1 MWRLVLTLL
10 LLALIENSFAASTCA
25 IPVPSSVIYFG
36 NGINTDRGSARNS
49 LSLLQKE
56 LSGSYG
62 DQKITYALAYNSTSG
77 MSIDLAQAAAQSG
90 TQNNRNIIR
99 WLNGNNLTPNW
110 FYKWFESYLN
120 VKSLDVAKEVA
131 NHANFYLNDILDGKK
146 VIVVSHSQGNFY
158 VNEARELLARQLR
171 GGKMSSFAIYGVA
184 VPADN
189 IGGRPGPYL
198 TNHRDFIQKVPRSL
212 PANWT
217 LHHSDKKIADDLGP
231 IQAHLFNATY
241 MSDDFDIKPALIAGI
256 RGQIDAAERPAHSCE
271 TFNESVLSMIAGKYM
286 TTCGLEP
293 NQTNKEMKID
303 GSVMTFPDKTSV
315 DLSRLETVLILS
327 QQIDRGSRAIEF
339 GYLGGVIPA
348 EAAAEWDVSRI
359 FKYAAP
365 PLDCRV
371 TDKTPPT
378 RIEKPFSISKVML
391 APVQGL
397 YRLLPPNSCTYDR
410 SGKNEKPL
418 EFSIDASTVRLGDT
432 QWNFGAESEMVSL
445 QGFDL
450 RTAAAPVPFNDEP
463 GFLLETTHGNHN
475 FSLYYSRN
483 KEIRWFSAVEI
494 NKSMT
499 FCTFDMRGKQI

>member
-1 MWRLVLTLL
+1 MRAFLL
-10 LLALIENSFAASTCA
+10 MIILLASVTQVLAQNKCLRPNQAAM
-25 IPVPSSVIYFG
+25 IYFN
-36 NGINTDRGSARNS
+36 NGIKTDLRSAKASAKKLEAVLGPEYSNHALEYS
-49 LSLLQKE
+49 
-56 LSGSYG
+56 
-62 DQKITYALAYNSTSG
+62 LAYNETSG
-77 MSIDLAQAAAQSG
+77 MAIDLVQATAQSG

-99 WLNGNNLTPNW
+99 WLSARNLAPDW
-110 FYKWFESYLN
+110 FSKWFEIYSTN
-120 VKSLDVAKEVA
+120 KSIEVAKEA
-131 NHANFYLNDILDGKK
+131 TSHANFYLNDILDGKK

-256 RGQIDAAERPAHSCE
+256 RSQIDAAERPAHSCE

-293 NQTNKEMKID
+293 NETNKEMKID

-397 YRLLPPNSCTYDR
+397 YRLLPPNSCSYDR

-432 QWNFGAESEMVSL
+432 QWNFGAESETVSL

-463 GFLLETTHGNHN
+463 GFLLEATQGNHN

-483 KEIRWFSAVEI
+483 KEIRWFSATEI

-499 FCTFDMRGKQI
+499 FCTFDMRGKEI